1 MVSNAD
7 QANLDGDSLG
17 NVCDT
22 DDDGDGVADGVDNCP
37 LAANPKQSDGDVD
50 GLGDACD
57 TSDESLAAPGPGSR
71 TLPGP
76 GFRTLLPAPVHVSH
90 TSLTLLWLMTLMI
103 GTMGVRGTFAIS
115 RRSI

>member
-7 QANLDGDSLG
+7 QANVDGDSLG

-22 DDDGDGVADGVDNCP
+22 DDDGDGVADGADNCP
-37 LAANPKQSDGDVD
+37 LAANPKQSDGDDD

-57 TSDESLAAPGPGSR
+57 TSAESLAAPGPGS
-71 TLPGP
+71 
-76 GFRTLLPAPVHVSH
+76 RTLLPAPVHVSH